1 MKFMVTVTFNQKPND
16 ELRSLIPAERSRIKE
31 LVAQGVMQNG
41 YMAASRSKIW
51 LIMQGESQDVVQA
64 ALESLP
70 LYKFMDVE
78 ITSLAEY
85 QFD

>member
-16 ELRSLIPAERSRIKE
+16 ELRALIPAEQSRIKE
-31 LVAQGVMQNG
+31 LVTQGVMQNG

-70 LYKFMDVE
+70 LYKFMNVE
-78 ITSLAEY
+78 ITPLAEY

>member
-16 ELRSLIPAERSRIKE
+16 ELRALIPAEQSRIKE

-70 LYKFMDVE
+70 LYKFMNVE
-78 ITSLAEY
+78 ITALAEY

>member
-16 ELRSLIPAERSRIKE
+16 ELRALIPAEQSRIKE

-51 LIMQGESQDVVQA
+51 LIMQAASQDVVQA

-70 LYKFMDVE
+70 LYKFMNVE
-78 ITSLAEY
+78 ITPLAEY

>member
-16 ELRSLIPAERSRIKE
+16 ELRALIPAEQSRIKE

-51 LIMQGESQDVVQA
+51 LIMQAESQDVVQA

-70 LYKFMDVE
+70 LYKFMNVE
-78 ITSLAEY
+78 ITPLAEY